1 MFSLGEERDIGSW
14 WTVTVSIDDDRGTGD
29 GKRDGVGGVAG
40 DDSDGGSND
49 DGTCDE
55 VVNVQGLF

>member
-1 MFSLGEERDIGSW
+1 MLVSSGPLY
-14 WTVTVSIDDDRGTGD
+14 VSIDDDRGTGD